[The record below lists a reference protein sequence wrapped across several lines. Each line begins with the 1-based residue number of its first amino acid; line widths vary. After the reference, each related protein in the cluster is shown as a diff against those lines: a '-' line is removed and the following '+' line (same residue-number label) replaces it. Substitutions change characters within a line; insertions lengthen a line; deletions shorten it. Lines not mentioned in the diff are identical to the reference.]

1 MAVHAGFEE
10 SGPVIAKLPKWLLYG
25 TVLGVLIAVLMLISD
40 ERATLPGDCQKAN
53 SALSED
59 DYDLAIDHYIAC
71 IDSSDL
77 PDRTLAAAY
86 HNLASAYSAKGNHY
100 QAIKDYSEAIA
111 IAPTYAWAY
120 NSRCWSYGVL
130 RRAEEALADCDEA
143 LILLPDQPEILDSR
157 ALAYWLL
164 DEHAKAQQDLERA
177 WRLDPSRRTWQERFR
192 EFEGMF

>member
-25 TVLGVLIAVLMLISD
+25 TVLGVLIAVLMLFSV
-40 ERATLPGDCQKAN
+40 ERVMLPGDCQKAD

-71 IDSSDL
+71 IDSGDL
-77 PDRTLAAAY
+77 PDRALAAAH
-86 HNLASAYSAKGNHY
+86 HNLGSAYFLKGNHY
-100 QAIKDYSEAIA
+100 QAIEDYSEAIA
-111 IAPTYAWAY
+111 LAPTYAWAY
-120 NSRCWSYGVL
+120 NSRCWSYGNL

-143 LILLPDQPEILDSR
+143 LKLLPNQPEILDSR

-164 DEHAKAQQDLERA
+164 DEHDKAQQDLVRA

>member
-1 MAVHAGFEE
+1 MF
-10 SGPVIAKLPKWLLYG
+10 AKLPKWFLYG
-25 TVLGVLIAVLMLISD
+25 LGLTALLAVAMLFSV
-40 ERATLPGDCQKAN
+40 ERVMLPEDCQKAD
-53 SALSED
+53 SALGEG
-59 DYDLAIDHYIAC
+59 DYDLAVDHYLSC
-71 IDSSDL
+71 IDSGDL
-77 PDRTLAAAY
+77 PSRTLAAAY

-164 DEHAKAQQDLERA
+164 DEHDKAQQDLVRA

>member
-1 MAVHAGFEE
+1 M
-10 SGPVIAKLPKWLLYG
+10 IAKLPKWLLYG
-25 TVLGVLIAVLMLISD
+25 TVLGVLIAVLMLISR
-40 ERATLPGDCQKAN
+40 ERVMLPGDYQKAN

-59 DYDLAIDHYIAC
+59 DYDLAIGHYIAC
-71 IDSSDL
+71 IERLGLRGPALGS
-77 PDRTLAAAY
+77 
-86 HNLASAYSAKGNHY
+86 
-100 QAIKDYSEAIA
+100 IE
-111 IAPTYAWAY
+111 
-120 NSRCWSYGVL
+120 